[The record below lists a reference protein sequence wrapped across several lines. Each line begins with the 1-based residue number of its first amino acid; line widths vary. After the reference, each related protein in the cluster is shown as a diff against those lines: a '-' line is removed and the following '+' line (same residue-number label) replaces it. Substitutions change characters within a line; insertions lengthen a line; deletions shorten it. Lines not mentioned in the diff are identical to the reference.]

1 MTHRPDIL
9 GYSVAPIDTV
19 TAACIA
25 DPWRSD
31 FVEVIEVR
39 RVLRMPGGT
48 LSPFAGLHGSVVS
61 HVPGIGAILDVPVTC
76 ALLVAIRVVLLLPP
90 ESETVFRVL

>member
-1 MTHRPDIL
+1 MTHRADIL
-9 GYSVAPIDTV
+9 GYSVAPINTV

-31 FVEVIEVR
+31 FVEVIEIR
-39 RVLRMPGGT
+39 RVLGMPGGT
-48 LSPFAGLHGSVVS
+48 FSPFAVLQGSAVL
-61 HVPGIGAILDVPVTC
+61 HVPGIGARLDVPVPR

-90 ESETVFRVL
+90 ASETVFRVL